1 MQTKKSSFMN
11 TTSFM
16 YYIVAGLTIIAIA
29 ICLSMMYTAHVSSHN
44 ANIEMNAI
52 VRKNKYLTMDQ
63 ARRLFKTA
71 TKSDDPKL
79 LDRLDNK
86 VVVTASGHKMITQIN
101 GGGFTPYRIHFV
113 PYNFK

>member
-1 MQTKKSSFMN
+1 MN

-16 YYIVAGLTIIAIA
+16 YSIVAGLAIIAIA
-29 ICLSMMYTAHVSSHN
+29 ICLSMIYTAHDSSN
-44 ANIEMNAI
+44 KANIEMNAI

-63 ARRLFKTA
+63 TRRFFNIASKN
-71 TKSDDPKL
+71 DDSKL
-79 LDRLDNK
+79 MDRLDNK

>member
-1 MQTKKSSFMN
+1 MQTKKSSFLN

-16 YYIVAGLTIIAIA
+16 YYIAAGVTIIAIA
-29 ICLSMMYTAHVSSHN
+29 ICLSMIYKADVSSHN

-63 ARRLFKTA
+63 SRRFFKIA
-71 TKSDDPKL
+71 LKNDDRKL
-79 LDRLDNK
+79 MDRLDNK
-86 VVVTASGHKMITQIN
+86 VVVTANGHKMITQIN

>member
-1 MQTKKSSFMN
+1 MQTKKSNFLN

-16 YYIVAGLTIIAIA
+16 YYIVAGVTIIAIA
-29 ICLSMMYTAHVSSHN
+29 ICLSMIYTAHVSSHN
-44 ANIEMNAI
+44 ANMEMNAI

-63 ARRLFKTA
+63 TRRFFNIASKN
-71 TKSDDPKL
+71 DDRKL
-79 LDRLDNK
+79 MDQLDNK
-86 VVVTASGHKMITQIN
+86 VVVTANGHKMITQIN